1 MKEKAFKRDP
11 KKLYGSIVFFT
22 SVLFVFYKYIL
33 EVSPSIMTKH
43 LMLELKIDAVMVGH
57 IAASFYYAYTIM
69 QLPSGLFIDTFGS
82 RRVATIGLLL
92 CSFGALIFG
101 YSHDL
106 YLIFIARFLIGMGAS
121 VSVVNAFKIAA
132 NWFPERWFSFL
143 TGLTIAC
150 GTMGAVFGQAPLS
163 YFMERIGWRS
173 SFVDLSI
180 LGFIFSAIFFFIV
193 RSKPKR
199 AINDMRPRIQGQV
212 SLLRALLHVIGRKQ
226 NWFLSVYSGLAFT
239 PVISFGALW
248 GVPFVEMR
256 YNIDRTSA
264 SFLTSFIFLGFAL
277 GAPLLGLYS
286 SYIGKR
292 KPVLFWGT
300 FFGSILLALAIYLPP
315 VPLFLYATL
324 NFFIGFSLS
333 AYLLSFSLI
342 KEISLP
348 VMTATAVGFM
358 NAFNGLIGAITDP
371 LIGFFLDITRGAN
384 QHHLLSSLRDYH
396 LSFLILPVYLAASL
410 ILIKF
415 FKETRCKQTQE

>member
-1 MKEKAFKRDP
+1 MREERDQ
-11 KKLYGSIVFFT
+11 KTLYGWIVFFT

-33 EVSPSIMTKH
+33 EVSPSIMTHH
-43 LMLELKIDAVMVGH
+43 LMLEFKIDAAMVGH

-82 RRVATIGLLL
+82 RRVATIGLLF

-101 YSHDL
+101 YSQNL
-106 YLIFIARFLIGMGAS
+106 YPVFIARFLIGMGAS

-132 NWFPERWFSFL
+132 NWFPERWFAFL
-143 TGLTIAC
+143 SGLTIAS
-150 GTMGAVFGQAPLS
+150 GTIGAVFGQAPLS
-163 YFMERIGWRS
+163 YFMGRIGWRQ
-173 SFVDLSI
+173 SFIDLAI
-180 LGFIFSAIFFFIV
+180 LGFIFSAIFFLIV

-199 AINDMRPRIQGQV
+199 AINGITPKAQDRVG
-212 SLLRALLHVIGRKQ
+212 LLTALLHVIGRKQ
-226 NWFLSVYSGLAFT
+226 NWLLSIYSGLAFT

-248 GVPFVEMR
+248 GVPFVEMK

-277 GAPLLGLYS
+277 GSPLLGLYS

-300 FFGSILLALAIYLPP
+300 FFASILLTLAVYLPP
-315 VPLFLYATL
+315 IPPFLYAIL
-324 NFFIGFSLS
+324 SFLIGFTIS
-333 AYLLSFSLI
+333 AFLLSFSLI

-358 NAFNGLIGAITDP
+358 NTFNGLIGAITDP
-371 LIGFFLDITRGAN
+371 LIGFFLDITRAAG
-384 QHHLLSSLRDYH
+384 QHHPLSSLRDYH
-396 LSFLILPVYLAASL
+396 LSFLILPIYLVVSL

-415 FKETRCKQTQE
+415 FKETGCEQTQE